1 MPEQVCLHINI
12 ITQDFPI
19 KMTIVH
25 SHVLYFLY
33 KATFTILSRSDID
46 SFRVLIDSF
55 ERVMYLPNAVQPT
68 LCYSMFFRFVSKR
81 LVHIY
86 MADTYTVGNNIN
98 DSKRNVRHPD
108 GNYTLFFVVSI
119 HTAYSER
126 PKDSNGPAGHVLD
139 GP

>member
-1 MPEQVCLHINI
+1 
-12 ITQDFPI
+12 
-19 KMTIVH
+19 
-25 SHVLYFLY
+25 
-33 KATFTILSRSDID
+33 
-46 SFRVLIDSF
+46 
-55 ERVMYLPNAVQPT
+55 
-68 LCYSMFFRFVSKR
+68 
-81 LVHIY
+81 